1 MNSRKCHIHGEHGIL
16 YVCPDYS
23 IELQKEIEKL
33 GEEFREQCLSGEITI
48 QNVNSKGEIVRECKW
63 KDLIE
68 NELMNLS

>member
-23 IELQKEIEKL
+23 IELQKEIKKL
-33 GEEFREQCLSGEITI
+33 GEKFREDCVSGEII
-48 QNVNSKGEIVRECKW
+48 IKNINSEGETVSECKW

-68 NELMNLS
+68 